1 MVARSN
7 IVAKKQSKSLW
18 REDMVVLQKWRR
30 EEKWY
35 ETGGKHSDTTKWRE
49 KGMDFV
55 PIVSKDLKDTSP
67 FS

>member
-7 IVAKKQSKSLW
+7 SKKAKYECDYGG
-18 REDMVVLQKWRR
+18 EDMVVLQMAGRKVVRNWR
-30 EEKWY
+30 E
-35 ETGGKHSDTTKWRE
+35 TTKWRE